1 MKTNH
6 YFIILLS
13 ILFLGLGG
21 YYLVHFGYYPVAFVN
36 SKMILARSMN
46 NDFVAAYQYYGN
58 VLGAQGT
65 DVKSEGFKRELHR
78 QLLNRAIDNI
88 LIGGGLETIV
98 GNDLAQLVENKL
110 SAPNLKSKELADSVE
125 SLYGLSLP
133 EFRELV
139 LVPQAEREILEGR
152 LTLQKK
158 ELSDWLTEARGL
170 ARVWILLPNLSWNG
184 KEVVVA
190 TDK

>member
-36 SKMILARSMN
+36 AKMILARSMN

-58 VLGAQGT
+58 ILGAQGT

-88 LIGGGLETIV
+88 LINGGLKTIV

-110 SAPNLKSKELADSVE
+110 SAPNLQSPELAESVE
-125 SLYGLSLP
+125 SLYGVSLS
-133 EFRELV
+133 EFRKMV
-139 LVPQAEREILEGR
+139 LVPQAEREVLEGR

-158 ELSDWLTEARGL
+158 ELAVWLTDARAL
-170 ARVWILLPNLSWNG
+170 ARVMILLPSLSWNG
-184 KEVVVA
+184 KEVVVNSEY
-190 TDK
+190 

>member
-1 MKTNH
+1 MSTNK

-21 YYLVHFGYYPVAFVN
+21 YYLVHFGYYPVVFVN
-36 SKMILARSMN
+36 AKMILARSLHS
-46 NDFVAAYQYYGN
+46 DFVAAYQYYGN

-88 LIGGGLETIV
+88 LIDGGLKTIV
-98 GNDLAQLVENKL
+98 GNDLAQLVEKKL
-110 SAPNLKSKELADSVE
+110 SAPNLSSPELAESVQ
-125 SLYGLSLP
+125 SLYGLTLP
-133 EFRELV
+133 EFRDLV

-152 LTLQKK
+152 LTLEKK
-158 ELSDWLTEARGL
+158 EISTWLSEARGL
-170 ARVWILLPNLSWNG
+170 ARVLILLPNLSWNG
-184 KEVVVA
+184 KEVIIA
-190 TDK
+190 TSN